1 MSFTFS
7 SGKSR
12 DEAGF
17 IEQRRVQIQLC
28 RFSKNCVS
36 SESQLLNRQSYLMM
50 KLGNFWLPC
59 KVRICEHLRAY
70 HNRSFVTEM
79 KKNLT
84 KVNFAMDG
92 HSQSSMPLGVF
103 SLLPIN
109 IQLPFLSETP
119 KMLSTKLEAIE
130 AMQSETALC
139 SSPH

>member
-12 DEAGF
+12 DAAGF
-17 IEQRRVQIQLC
+17 IEQRRVQIQFC

-79 KKNLT
+79 KKKSNKSKLCNGRPQP
-84 KVNFAMDG
+84 KLNAIG
-92 HSQSSMPLGVF
+92 CVF
-103 SLLPIN
+103 
-109 IQLPFLSETP
+109 
-119 KMLSTKLEAIE
+119 
-130 AMQSETALC
+130 TATNEHLVAV
-139 SSPH
+139 S